1 MMKDNDINSRN
12 IYISGSKFYWASKRF
27 FDILISIILLPTI
40 IIISLMLL
48 ILNRYLNPGPIF
60 FVQPRMGKNCKC
72 FNAIKFRSMLNV
84 NEIQRRFNDPIE
96 QNRITPI
103 GRILRKFRIDE
114 LPQIINVLKG
124 DMSLIGPRPD
134 YYEHAL
140 VFTKKIR
147 GYRSRHIIRPGI
159 SGLSQIRL
167 GYAVGVEA
175 TRNKALIDIFYIEN
189 AGFKLDTKI
198 VFGTILTVLRGSVN
212 A

>member
-1 MMKDNDINSRN
+1 MIEDRITNSHN

-27 FDILISIILLPTI
+27 FDIFISILLLPAI
-40 IIISLMLL
+40 VIISLILL
-48 ILNRYLNPGPIF
+48 ILNNHLNPGPIF
-60 FVQPRMGKNCKC
+60 FIQSRMGKNCKS
-72 FNAIKFRSMLNV
+72 FNAIKFRSMLNIDV
-84 NEIQRRFNDPIE
+84 IQRSYNDPIE
-96 QNRITPI
+96 QNRITPL
-103 GRILRKFRIDE
+103 GKILRNFRIDE

-140 VFTKKIR
+140 VFADRVR

-167 GYAVGVEA
+167 GYAVGVTA
-175 TRNKALIDIFYIEN
+175 TRNKAVIDRFYIEN

-198 VFGTILTVLRGSVN
+198 VFGTILTVLKGSVDD
-212 A
+212 